1 MDPAQLKTNFEEQI
15 GKTDAQ
21 IIELEKQLEKAKEYK
36 LKLVGGLETL
46 GLLEQEEAPAP
57 DSAPASVDPSYITKK
72 GL

>member
-21 IIELEKQLEKAKEYK
+21 IVELETNLAKAKEYK

-46 GLLEQEEAPAP
+46 GLLEQKEETPDAAPANI
-57 DSAPASVDPSYITKK
+57 DPT
-72 GL
+72 

>member
-21 IIELEKQLEKAKEYK
+21 IVELEKQLEKAKEYK

-46 GLLEQEEAPAP
+46 GLLEQGDAPTP
-57 DSAPASVDPSYITKK
+57 DSAPASVDPS
-72 GL
+72 